1 MTNFPEGASGDFS
14 TWEEAARLCSF
25 DQPEFLERVFSASN
39 AVARGSAIYARDGS
53 LFDEIQ
59 YSWPLL
65 AGLMYAAAKSGG
77 RLVVLD
83 FGGSLGTTYFQNSR
97 FLDKLESV
105 EWHIVE
111 RDVYCDVATRY
122 VQHPRLRFHRSIEA
136 CRTAGVEPGVI
147 LFSSVLQYLR
157 DPWELL
163 AKIGDLPVRHVLIDR
178 CPISTEQ
185 RDRLTVFR
193 ASTAAAANMTRPMW
207 FFDEARLLGAL
218 GPQFSLMERFSSFE
232 KLPGIP
238 SQFNGYILE
247 REGS

>member
-14 TWEEAARLCSF
+14 SWEEAARMCSF
-25 DQPEFLERVFSASN
+25 DQPEFLERVFSAAN
-39 AVARGSAIYARDGS
+39 AVARGSAIHMRDGS

-65 AGLMYAAAKSGG
+65 AGLMYAAARSGG

-83 FGGSLGTTYFQNSR
+83 FGGSLGTTYFQNR
-97 FLDKLESV
+97 GFLDKLESV

-111 RDVYCDVATRY
+111 RDVYCDVATHY
-122 VQHPRLRFHRSIEA
+122 VPHPRLHFHRSIEA
-136 CRTAGVEPGVI
+136 CCATGVKPGVI
-147 LFSSVLQYLR
+147 LFSSVLQFLR
-157 DPWELL
+157 DPWVLL

-178 CPISTEQ
+178 CSISTEK

-193 ASTAAAANMTRPMW
+193 ASTAVVADMTRPMW
-207 FFDEARLLGAL
+207 FFDEARLLAAL
-218 GPQFSLMERFSSFE
+218 GPDFSLIERFSSFE
-232 KLPGIP
+232 DLPGIP

-247 REGS
+247 RAAS

>member
-1 MTNFPEGASGDFS
+1 M
-14 TWEEAARLCSF
+14 CSF
-25 DQPEFLERVFSASN
+25 DQPEFLERVFSAAN
-39 AVARGSAIYARDGS
+39 AVATGSAIHMRDGS

-83 FGGSLGTTYFQNSR
+83 FGGSLGTTYFQNRR

-111 RDVYCDVATRY
+111 RDVYCEVAPRY
-122 VQHPRLRFHRSIEA
+122 VQHPRLHFHRSIEA
-136 CRTAGVEPGVI
+136 CCAIGVKPGVV
-147 LFSSVLQYLR
+147 LFSSVLQSLR
-157 DPWELL
+157 DPWELM

-178 CPISTEQ
+178 CPISTEK

-193 ASTAAAANMTRPMW
+193 ASTAVVANMTRPMW
-207 FFDEARLLGAL
+207 FFDEARLLAAL
-218 GPQFSLMERFSSFE
+218 GPDFSLIERFSGFE

-238 SQFNGYILE
+238 SQFHGYILE
-247 REGS
+247 RAAS